1 MFDRF
6 YYKNIFVA
14 KQNEIKTSKD
24 KETTNKQKKKGHTYP
39 RQRANLLVSKKNT

>member
-24 KETTNKQKKKGHTYP
+24 KETTNKQKKKRSYISQTKG
-39 RQRANLLVSKKNT
+39 